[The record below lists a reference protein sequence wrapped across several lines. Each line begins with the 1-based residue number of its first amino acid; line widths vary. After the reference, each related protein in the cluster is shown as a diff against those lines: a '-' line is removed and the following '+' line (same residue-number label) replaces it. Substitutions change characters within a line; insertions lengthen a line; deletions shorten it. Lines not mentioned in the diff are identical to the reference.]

1 MASTRTQSVCDLLKG
16 KDTNISEAQL
26 DKELSELTNLGKSE
40 NESENENKRF
50 QQLNKEVKDELNFEQ
65 NIKNI
70 KNKLIFLYYIHNPNF
85 KDENERIRQKINKIK
100 NLESAKIKMFEDI
113 KKANIQIAEFLFPQ
127 EKFNEDELIDIKT
140 KYIYTTLINRV
151 LMNNNLF
158 NNYKNLK
165 TILTF
170 KILNNLNKNLISLLK
185 YLQKS
190 THGGSIKIKNNQKTI
205 KNNQKQSK
213 TIKKIIKKTIKKK
226 CKTIKGLYLYK
237 IYDIGNYNDGDLD
250 KNNKKKEYTI
260 WDCAK
265 GFVICARNEN
275 NARQLITNN
284 KNELTVGDE
293 INYRKDFWLNSSF
306 TKCESIGNSC
316 LSKEQIILRDFQDG

>member
-1 MASTRTQSVCDLLKG
+1 MASTLTQSVCDLLKG
-16 KDTNISEAQL
+16 KYTD
-26 DKELSELTNLGKSE
+26 
-40 NESENENKRF
+40 
-50 QQLNKEVKDELNFEQ
+50 V
-65 NIKNI
+65 
-70 KNKLIFLYYIHNPNF
+70 NKLQTIPALAPSLSPDSQEEKQLTIEEIKKEKILINTYILNLHNDIIPGYYHQYNNSSPFLP
-85 KDENERIRQKINKIK
+85 KIK
-100 NLESAKIKMFEDI
+100 KIITILLEDKKITLPTDI
-113 KKANIQIAEFLFPQ
+113 N
-127 EKFNEDELIDIKT
+127 IDID
-140 KYIYTTLINRV
+140 
-151 LMNNNLF
+151 NLF
-158 NNYKNLK
+158 NNNNTNTKIEQLHTNYIKVIKNIWQNK
-165 TILTF
+165 KYNFYTKIYNIYNIILLIEKF
-170 KILNNLNKNLISLLK
+170 IKKKQLSVKKGGFNKNNSK
-185 YLQKS
+185 
-190 THGGSIKIKNNQKTI
+190 KTI
-205 KNNQKQSK
+205 KKQSKNNKK

-306 TKCESIGNSC
+306 TKCESIGHSC

>member
-213 TIKKIIKKTIKKK
+213 K
-226 CKTIKGLYLYK
+226 
-237 IYDIGNYNDGDLD
+237 
-250 KNNKKKEYTI
+250 
-260 WDCAK
+260 
-265 GFVICARNEN
+265 
-275 NARQLITNN
+275 
-284 KNELTVGDE
+284 
-293 INYRKDFWLNSSF
+293 
-306 TKCESIGNSC
+306 
-316 LSKEQIILRDFQDG
+316 